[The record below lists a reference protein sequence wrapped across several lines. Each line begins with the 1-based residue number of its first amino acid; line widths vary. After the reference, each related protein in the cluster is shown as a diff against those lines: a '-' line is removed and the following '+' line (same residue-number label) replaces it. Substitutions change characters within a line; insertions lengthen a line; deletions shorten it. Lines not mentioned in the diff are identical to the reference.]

1 MDPLSSRGQFDHR
14 YDAEGL
20 IKIPSDGKL
29 HRIAVLCADGT
40 PQLRLITVP
49 RERADVYREAELI
62 NPWHADGMLPSLLR
76 GTVALER
83 FIEDRFAV
91 MLRYLIIL
99 NTRLI

>member
-1 MDPLSSRGQFDHR
+1 LRVGGSPAIPPTAGKTTICALPALSEQFGVKP
-14 YDAEGL
+14 A
-20 IKIPSDGKL
+20 
-29 HRIAVLCADGT
+29 AF
-40 PQLRLITVP
+40 Q
-49 RERADVYREAELI
+49 AELI